1 MPLQSWSV
9 LLRQLLR
16 PEASCGGAG
25 EPPCT
30 SNRCEAVTVRL
41 AHAVT
46 SSTSGRN
53 LAEWETAETT
63 CMLEPYKSTSLSPI
77 DTSNG
82 DVLLLWVLL
91 DLLRRLWSLCT
102 AEPVIVRRV
111 ERSSGRA
118 AQAPGTSFVV
128 LRLALAVFPAIC
140 RCIQCIQCIRGA
152 VYTRERLACCSMH
165 SMHSC
170 RKFPA
175 NTDAWCCESGTPRGS

>member
-1 MPLQSWSV
+1 MGPAVVAVVLFSLPIQSWSV

-30 SNRCEAVTVRL
+30 INRCEAVTVRL

-63 CMLEPYKSTSLSPI
+63 CTLEPYKSTSLSPI

-82 DVLLLWVLL
+82 DVLFSVSFSTCCL
-91 DLLRRLWSLCT
+91 D
-102 AEPVIVRRV
+102 
-111 ERSSGRA
+111 SGRCV
-118 AQAPGTSFVV
+118 QRS
-128 LRLALAVFPAIC
+128 
-140 RCIQCIQCIRGA
+140 Q
-152 VYTRERLACCSMH
+152 
-165 SMHSC
+165 
-170 RKFPA
+170 
-175 NTDAWCCESGTPRGS
+175 